1 MVPMTPR
8 APSSWLA
15 APVVLLVST
24 GAGAQPRPPAFRLD
38 PSVDIPVMGLA
49 APVLASW
56 FLAAELRPPYC
67 APRCDPSTVNAF
79 DRVAAGN
86 YNPTVGTVADATTF
100 GIDLLALSAVALAE
114 GFPDAA
120 VDGTVVIESVMVA
133 NSVAILM
140 NFAMQRP
147 RPRLYGD
154 AAPADERTGGLE
166 AMSSFSGHT
175 ANTFA
180 ATLATFQ
187 VLRRVASPGVAYTA
201 LGVGLTLSTL
211 VGVSRVISGSH
222 FPSDVLAGAAVGASV
237 GWLVPALHASPVRV
251 APMALGATG
260 GGLGVAGAF

>member
-8 APSSWLA
+8 ARSPWLA
-15 APVVLLVST
+15 APVVLLLS
-24 GAGAQPRPPAFRLD
+24 ARAPAQTRAPAFRLD
-38 PSVDIPVMGLA
+38 PSVDIPVLGLS

-56 FLAAELRPPYC
+56 FIAAELRPPYC
-67 APRCDPSTVNAF
+67 APRCDPATVNAF

-86 YNPTVGTVADATTF
+86 YNPTVGTVADATTV

-114 GFPDAA
+114 GFPNAA

-133 NSVAILM
+133 NSMAILM

-147 RPRLYGD
+147 RPRVYGD
-154 AAPADERTGGLE
+154 AAPLDERTGGLA

-175 ANTFA
+175 ANAFA

-201 LGVGLTLSTL
+201 LGVGLTLSTF
-211 VGVSRVISGSH
+211 VGVSRVVSGSH

-251 APMALGATG
+251 APMALGTTG
-260 GGLGVAGAF
+260 GGLSVAGAF